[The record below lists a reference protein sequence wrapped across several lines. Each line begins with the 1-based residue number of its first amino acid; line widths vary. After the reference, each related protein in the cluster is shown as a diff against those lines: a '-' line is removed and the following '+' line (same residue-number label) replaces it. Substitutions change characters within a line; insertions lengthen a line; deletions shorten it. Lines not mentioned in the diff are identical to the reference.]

1 MPAVTLLMP
10 ISLISPSVFKFAAGS
25 IFRPVAIWPSASFD
39 CGALGGTVRLRLA
52 GQAPSRVANSGRIAL
67 LAVLAGHGLVPAY
80 AGADPQVQQS
90 PVQTVEVAASASENQ
105 RRDASVARVVI
116 GREQLLQFGDTSLSD
131 VLKRQPGVSVVGNE
145 LRLRGLG
152 NGYTQILLNGDPV
165 APGFTIDSLSPE
177 LIERVEILRSQT
189 ADSSAQG
196 IAGSINIVLRKGIQR
211 AQKNGKAG
219 ITGSG
224 GHWSPQAS
232 LELADK
238 LDNGLSYSLNL
249 AIIRSHSG
257 TEPVT
262 SERINDTVGNPA
274 ILREF
279 HEHYQFDTDKI
290 SVAPRLVWALPAG
303 DQLTWQN
310 WLDYS
315 RSHMAGANTEQTLQ
329 GSSSDYPQNDY
340 RFTADVLSWRS
351 DLSWTHRL
359 NADMKL
365 DTRLGWQYNKRN
377 SDYYFDGF
385 PAGAATPFIRN
396 VVSDAID
403 QNLISSGKWLYRL
416 NDAHSLAFG
425 WDGGLIRRSEQRLQY
440 DHNTPG
446 DLSGSVGFLDED
458 YRADVRRLALFAQD
472 EWEFSPRWQAYLGLR
487 WEGLRTAITG
497 RTIVGTQTSSSVF
510 SPVFQTVWKLPGT
523 EKDQL
528 RFAISRTYKAPETRN
543 LVPRRYTVNND
554 NNPNNSD
561 FQGNPHLLP
570 ELAWGLDAAYEHYFA
585 AQAMFSVA
593 AFLRRIQNV
602 TTYTLFQQDGVWITT
617 PDNRG
622 RAQVYGLEM
631 DSRFPLTLWF
641 SQAPAIDVRIN
652 AARNWSR
659 LDSVPGPDN
668 RLNNQV
674 PLTANLGLDYRR
686 SETHSLGM
694 NFNLQ
699 TAGRVQGSALLS
711 TYKSVAR
718 NLDWYSL
725 WKLRKGTQIRLSV
738 SNALHQPAIS
748 GQTYLNPETRDNM
761 QRSTLTPG
769 QTTVKLMWEQ
779 VL

>member
-1 MPAVTLLMP
+1 M
-10 ISLISPSVFKFAAGS
+10 
-25 IFRPVAIWPSASFD
+25 
-39 CGALGGTVRLRLA
+39 
-52 GQAPSRVANSGRIAL
+52 
-67 LAVLAGHGLVPAY
+67 AGHAFVPAY
-80 AGADPQVQQS
+80 AGTDPQEQQGS
-90 PVQTVEVAASASENQ
+90 VQTVEVAASASENQ
-105 RRDASVARVVI
+105 RRDANVARLVV

-196 IAGSINIVLRKGIQR
+196 IAGSINIVLRKGIHS

-219 ITGSG
+219 ITESG

-238 LDNGLSYSLNL
+238 FDNGLSYSLNL
-249 AIIRSHSG
+249 AVIRSHSG
-257 TEPVT
+257 AEPVT
-262 SERINDTVGNPA
+262 SERINDAAGNPA
-274 ILREF
+274 ILRAF

-303 DQLTWQN
+303 DQLAWQN

-315 RSHMAGANTEQTLQ
+315 RSHMAGANTETTLQ

-340 RFTADVLSWRS
+340 RFAADILSWRS
-351 DLSWTHRL
+351 DLSWMHRF
-359 NADMKL
+359 NAGMKL
-365 DTRLGWQYNKRN
+365 DTRLGGQYNQRN

-385 PAGAATPFIRN
+385 PAGISTPFIRN

-403 QNLISSGKWLYRL
+403 QNLISSGKLLYRL
-416 NDAHSLAFG
+416 NELHSLAFG

-440 DHNTPG
+440 DRNVP
-446 DLSGSVGFLDED
+446 DNPAGSAGFLDEN

-472 EWEFSPRWQAYLGLR
+472 EWEFSPRWQAYMGLR
-487 WEGLRTAITG
+487 WEGLRTVITG
-497 RTIVGTQTSSSVF
+497 RTITETQTRSSVF
-510 SPVFQTVWKLPGT
+510 SPVFQTLWKLPGT

-570 ELAWGLDAAYEHYFA
+570 ELAWGVDVAYEYYFS
-585 AQAMFSVA
+585 AQAMFSLA

-602 TTYTLFQQDGVWITT
+602 TTYTLFQQDGIWITT

-631 DSRFPLTLWF
+631 DSRFPLIFWF

-686 SETHSLGM
+686 SETHTLGM

-699 TAGRVQGSALLS
+699 TAGRVQGSAVLS
-711 TYKSVAR
+711 TYKSVSR
-718 NLDWYSL
+718 TLDWYSL

-738 SNALHQPAIS
+738 SNALHQPVIS
-748 GQTYLNPETRDNM
+748 GQTYFDPETQASM
-761 QRSTLTPG
+761 QRTTRTPG
-769 QTTVKLMWEQ
+769 QSSVKLVWEQ
-779 VL
+779 AL